1 MRKDR
6 ALLYALASQILWGLL
21 PVYWKL
27 LSALAPYQ
35 ILVHRILWSAV
46 FLHVLLSLFK
56 GMGYPKK
63 LIIDKSHYRYSI
75 LGGLLV
81 SANWLIYIYSVN
93 TSHVLE
99 ASLGY
104 YMLPLI
110 MGLLGFFMGEK
121 LSKVQYLAYAFA
133 AVGVFIEVRAL
144 GRFPLLSFVL
154 ALTFALYTV
163 VKKKSSLNALDSLYA
178 ETVFVLPLALVY
190 LFYVEFSGM
199 GISGNMKGSM
209 WLLLSTAGIVTAL
222 PLLLYGHGARGLP
235 MSVVAFIQ
243 YISPTI
249 TFLLG
254 VFVYHES
261 FGKQRLLAFLLIW
274 TGVLIFTLDQLRQ
287 RKKKALKQGL

>member
-1 MRKDR
+1 MKKDTSFI
-6 ALLYALASQILWGLL
+6 YALASQILWGLL

-46 FLHVLLSLFK
+46 FLHLLLSLFK
-56 GMGYPKK
+56 GLSYPRK
-63 LIIDKSHYRYSI
+63 LLQDKTHYVCSL

-93 TSHVLE
+93 SSHVLE

-110 MGLLGFFMGEK
+110 MGIIGFFMGEK
-121 LSKVQYLAYAFA
+121 LSKVQYLAYVLAGL
-133 AVGVFIEVRAL
+133 GVFVEIRSL
-144 GRFPLLSFVL
+144 GRFPLLSFAL
-154 ALTFALYTV
+154 ALTFALYTL
-163 VKKKSSLNALDSLYA
+163 VKKKSSLNALESLYT
-178 ETVFVLPLALVY
+178 ETSFVLPLALIY
-190 LFYVEFSGM
+190 LFYVEFSGV
-199 GISGNMKGSM
+199 GISGNLSGSM
-209 WLLLSTAGIVTAL
+209 WLLVSSAGVVTAV

-243 YISPTI
+243 YISPTLS
-249 TFLLG
+249 FLLG

-261 FGKQRLLAFLLIW
+261 FGKERLVAFVLIW
-274 TGVLIFTLDQLRQ
+274 CGVLLFTLDQVRQ
-287 RKKKALKQGL
+287 RKKKSPLKG